1 MSDSTC
7 LVSFDTD
14 RIKEYLFAAPDLQRI
29 RGASTLLDILNRGD
43 DPNGSSTYTVIR
55 DVYPSIKKDEEMIA
69 VGGMA
74 MALVPEQLAPQV
86 IAAVESLY
94 RRETVTAGITGAML
108 PVTKHD
114 LEHRFGEC
122 IAKVSKRLRTAKDQ
136 KGQDPFVPLA
146 AWLRPCESCGRY
158 PARHLS
164 TSEGRTE
171 LVCRSCFIKER
182 PGKKVR
188 NRFFKE
194 FIKFLKRIG
203 RDGTRWEDAFPKD
216 FGAIGETAHPSGYLG
231 FIYADGN
238 GMGRLLEQIQ
248 SFPAF
253 REFANGLDTIVRYI
267 THQAL
272 ADTFTGPLH
281 ETAPFE
287 ILLMGGDDLML
298 VVAADAALEIAA
310 TIVKEFEQR
319 ANALAHSQAVGLPR
333 ETHLSISAGVVIAHD
348 RFPIQAMHELSGDL
362 VKSAKR
368 KTAEISAE
376 LRRSGAQPAE
386 TPKDQGTI
394 DFMVVTEAATAG
406 LDVVRDQVLTDG
418 SFFVTPE
425 RSEKCV
431 LTERPYTARQ
441 LQKLLV
447 HIRELKARG
456 FPTTVLNA
464 MYEALFESKARAQ
477 IATLTAMVRAKP
489 DHRSLARQF
498 FKDFHV
504 SDTLLP
510 WRDREDG
517 SYSSP
522 LGDLIEIYPFIPA
535 GDESVD

>member
-1 MSDSTC
+1 MIDTTC

-14 RIKEYLFAAPDLQRI
+14 RIKEYLFAASDLERI
-29 RGASTLLDILNRGD
+29 RGASTLLEILNR
-43 DPNGSSTYTVIR
+43 SSTRNIIR
-55 DVYPSIKKDEEMIA
+55 EVYPAIKDDEMIT

-94 RRETVTAGITGAML
+94 RQETVTAGITGAML

-114 LEHRFGEC
+114 LDRGFRDC
-122 IAKVSKRLRTAKDQ
+122 IAKVSKQLRTAKDQ
-136 KGQDPFVPLA
+136 KGQDPFVPLTG
-146 AWLRPCESCGRY
+146 WLRPCGSCGRY
-158 PARHLS
+158 PASHLS

-171 LVCRSCFIKER
+171 LVCRSCSIKEK
-182 PGKKVR
+182 PGKAGR
-188 NRFFKE
+188 NWFFKE

-203 RDGTRWEDAFPKD
+203 RDGTIWEDAFPKD
-216 FGAIGETAHPSGYLG
+216 FGAIGETAHPSGYIG

-238 GMGRLLEQIQ
+238 SMGGLLEQIQ

-253 REFANGLDTIVRYI
+253 WEFANGLDTIVRDI
-267 THQAL
+267 TQQAL
-272 ADTFTGPLH
+272 ADAFTGPLRGN
-281 ETAPFE
+281 APFE

-310 TIVKEFEQR
+310 TIVKEFEQK
-319 ANALAHSQAVGLPR
+319 ANALAHSQEVGLPL

-348 RFPIQAMHELSGDL
+348 SFPIQAMHELSIDL

-368 KTAEISAE
+368 KMGEISAE
-376 LRRSGAQPAE
+376 LRRSGAQPGE
-386 TPKDQGTI
+386 TKDQGTI

-406 LDVVRDQVLTDG
+406 LHVVRDRVLTDG
-418 SFFVTPE
+418 SFLVAPMKGE
-425 RSEKCV
+425 RFI

-447 HIRELKARG
+447 HIRKLKAQG

-464 MYEALFESKARAQ
+464 MYEALFASKVRAQ
-477 IATLTAMVRAKP
+477 IATLTAMARAKS
-489 DHRSLARQF
+489 DHQSLARQF
-498 FKDFHV
+498 FNDFHV